1 MSRSSIGG
9 LMAGMA
15 LSAAAMTAFS
25 MMSRQ
30 NKRKVRSLAMKSG
43 RKLTDKA
50 GELFGK

>member
-30 NKRKVRSLAMKSG
+30 NQRKVRSFAMRSG
-43 RKLTDKA
+43 KMLSNKA
-50 GELFGK
+50 HEMFGK